1 MPPKFYKQS
10 LPNLQIAD
18 SSYFIQM
25 IQSLEIEKS
34 TTHFMKCITYALNS
48 HLRKQSDFSQSSHTK
63 YVEFRARG
71 SQILPFVLG

>member
-34 TTHFMKCITYALNS
+34 TTHFMKCITL
-48 HLRKQSDFSQSSHTK
+48 
-63 YVEFRARG
+63 
-71 SQILPFVLG
+71 ILKLAKNCMGGGELLTNPTINIDIKILHKILAK

>member
-1 MPPKFYKQS
+1 MICKDLTTKKMPPKFYKQS

-34 TTHFMKCITYALNS
+34 TTHFMKCITL
-48 HLRKQSDFSQSSHTK
+48 
-63 YVEFRARG
+63 
-71 SQILPFVLG
+71 ILKLAKNCMGGGGNY